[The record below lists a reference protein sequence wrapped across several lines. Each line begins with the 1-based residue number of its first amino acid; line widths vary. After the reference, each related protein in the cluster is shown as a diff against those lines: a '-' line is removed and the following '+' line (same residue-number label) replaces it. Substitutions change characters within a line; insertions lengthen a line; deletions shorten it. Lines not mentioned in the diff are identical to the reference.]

1 MSLKEKIDFWL
12 DILVRPDDISSDPIE
27 IISKSDKI
35 SGKSKKE
42 LSKNKLEAEKI
53 LDEDSVDVINPIVEK
68 VVQSRV
74 QSHGRNT
81 SKARGSNNKQK
92 DDELEL

>member
-53 LDEDSVDVINPIVEK
+53 LDEDSVVVINPIVEK